1 MRFISF
7 PFHGLEQL
15 VEYNRNS
22 TAVKRFLPIYASR
35 CTRYPHY
42 ESPPAKTRS
51 FPQHCQCI
59 GKRCFQQFIG
69 GLKTWV
75 ATSSGD
81 VFPAART
88 HQHEKNGISSAP
100 IGDTDPRI
108 QRKRF
113 RRPKG
118 RTHAKR
124 SQSAFGNPGKTMREE
139 CPPSTSATPNP
150 NGRRAEVENQIEQ

>member
-15 VEYNRNS
+15 VEYNRNN

-42 ESPPAKTRS
+42 ESPPAKTQS
-51 FPQHCQCI
+51 FPQHCQCT

-69 GLKTWV
+69 GSKPWV

-81 VFPAART
+81 VFSAART
-88 HQHEKNGISSAP
+88 HRHEKKTGISSAP
-100 IGDTDPRI
+100 IGDIDPRI

-113 RRPKG
+113 RQPRGDRARSDLNPLSAPRENYAR
-118 RTHAKR
+118 RTPTKHL
-124 SQSAFGNPGKTMREE
+124 GNAISKWQKSGSGK
-139 CPPSTSATPNP
+139 PD
-150 NGRRAEVENQIEQ
+150 

>member
-42 ESPPAKTRS
+42 ESPPAKTQS
-51 FPQHCQCI
+51 FPQPCRCT

-69 GLKTWV
+69 GSKTRV
-75 ATSSGD
+75 PTSSGD
-81 VFPAART
+81 VFSAVRAHRCM
-88 HQHEKNGISSAP
+88 KKRVGNLAGIGWERREGASASP
-100 IGDTDPRI
+100 GRGDRAWSTLHHPR
-108 QRKRF
+108 QNL
-113 RRPKG
+113 P
-118 RTHAKR
+118 
-124 SQSAFGNPGKTMREE
+124 SAREE
-139 CPPSTSATPNP
+139 IA
-150 NGRRAEVENQIEQ
+150 VENRVSNEMKFSESRLQAD